1 MAIPIALVLG
11 EQTGSELF
19 NVGERELARFVAC
32 LGRPFVVEVQVM
44 QKVFLDLLGRD
55 SVRKKDVEV
64 QSPGFSAISP
74 ACDDIAQPKLDI
86 R

>member
-1 MAIPIALVLG
+1 
-11 EQTGSELF
+11 
-19 NVGERELARFVAC
+19 
-32 LGRPFVVEVQVM
+32 
-44 QKVFLDLLGRD
+44 
-55 SVRKKDVEV
+55 VEV